1 MRTKRALSDFVGPSD
16 WRVRPTC
23 SVRRRSTFRAIDGAL
38 STINAAFPTID
49 RARSTIHAA
58 FLKSL
63 SRGAQEQRARSAQ
76 TPQDQHRV
84 CLDYYLF
91 TRVHR
96 GVVVQTG
103 VDRNLPLLAPS
114 VGWQLERHCF
124 VVSVEEEVETV
135 VDDL

>member
-1 MRTKRALSDFVGPSD
+1 MLLFALSM
-16 WRVRPTC
+16 
-23 SVRRRSTFRAIDGAL
+23 AL
-38 STINAAFPTID
+38 FESSMLFLRD
-49 RARSTIHAA
+49 RGLVFES
-58 FLKSL
+58 
-63 SRGAQEQRARSAQ
+63 SRQGVQEQRARSAQ

-84 CLDYYLF
+84 CLDYHLF

-114 VGWQLERHCF
+114 VGWQLERHRF

-135 VDDL
+135 VDDLLAARVRRDSVAA